1 MGPLGWQEMAFI
13 FLLALLLFG
22 PKKLPEL
29 GKQVAKGL
37 AEFRRAQNELKAT
50 FEREMKSLERE
61 NESIKEVTTSYNHD
75 SYNYDY
81 SSYDSGSYGSEPH
94 DSTAN
99 TAVTITSAS
108 APQGAE
114 LTPGAVPQGAIASGS
129 LPAPGTEGS
138 TANAAEPGAS
148 TSGASSHPPLSQNPV
163 QKCDDT
169 VSASC
174 GERQRYT
181 RGDRFRP
188 PRWQSPH
195 QH

>member
-29 GKQVAKGL
+29 GRNLAKGL
-37 AEFRRAQNELKAT
+37 AEFKRAQNELKAT
-50 FEREMKSLERE
+50 FDREMKSLERE

-99 TAVTITSAS
+99 TAVTTTSAS

-114 LTPGAVPQGAIASGS
+114 LTSGAVPQGAIASG
-129 LPAPGTEGS
+129 L
-138 TANAAEPGAS
+138 
-148 TSGASSHPPLSQNPV
+148 
-163 QKCDDT
+163 
-169 VSASC
+169 
-174 GERQRYT
+174 
-181 RGDRFRP
+181 
-188 PRWQSPH
+188 
-195 QH
+195 

>member
-1 MGPLGWQEMAFI
+1 MGPLGVQEMAFI

-61 NESIKEVTTSYNHD
+61 NESIKEVTNTYNHD

-99 TAVTITSAS
+99 TAVIITSAS

-114 LTPGAVPQGAIASGS
+114 LTSGAVPQGAIASGS
-129 LPAPGTEGS
+129 IPAAGTESS
-138 TANAAEPGAS
+138 TA
-148 TSGASSHPPLSQNPV
+148 
-163 QKCDDT
+163 
-169 VSASC
+169 
-174 GERQRYT
+174 ERL
-181 RGDRFRP
+181 
-188 PRWQSPH
+188 
-195 QH
+195 

>member
-94 DSTAN
+94 DSNAN

-129 LPAPGTEGS
+129 IPAQGTEGS
-138 TANAAEPGAS
+138 AANPAEPGAS
-148 TSGASSHPPLSQNPV
+148 ANGTSSHPGNESPA
-163 QKCDDT
+163 T
-169 VSASC
+169 
-174 GERQRYT
+174 EQRALT
-181 RGDRFRP
+181 
-188 PRWQSPH
+188 S
-195 QH
+195 